1 MRPVIVHDATL
12 DAYDLAPWHP
22 LRPERVTLTLDLIA
36 AYGLIATDD
45 DLVSD
50 GFALLPPRP
59 VERATLLL
67 AHDEAYIA
75 AVEQASADP
84 DAPVG
89 HGIGTGDNPAFS
101 GMHEAAARVA
111 GATCTALDHVLSGHA
126 TRAFAPAGGLHH
138 AHRDRAA
145 GFCVY
150 NDAAIAIARA
160 LLERPHL
167 RIAYV
172 DIDAH
177 HADGVQEAFYDE
189 PRVLTVSIH
198 EDGRYIFP
206 GTGSYRERGA
216 GDGLGATINVP
227 LPPYA
232 GPGSYRLVMSE
243 VVAPLVHSFAPD
255 VIITQNGADA
265 HWSDP
270 LTSLGMTVPGY
281 EMLFTR
287 LSELADDVCGGR
299 LVALGGGGYS
309 WLTVAPRV
317 WTLLAVSLLRL
328 DLPDEIPA
336 VWQDRVRTLGGDP
349 PTRLREDPGLELDN
363 ETLARIEHDTA
374 VVISRSLEG

>member
-1 MRPVIVHDATL
+1 MRPVIVHDTHL

-22 LRPERVTLTLDLIA
+22 LRPERVTLALDLIA
-36 AYGLIATDD
+36 AYGLIATGDD
-45 DLVSD
+45 PEPDRFS
-50 GFALLPPRP
+50 LLPPRP

-75 AVEQASADP
+75 AVERASADP
-84 DAPVG
+84 DARVG
-89 HGIGTGDNPAFS
+89 HGIGTGDNPAFE

-111 GATCTALDHVLSGHA
+111 GATCTALDHVLSGRA

-167 RIAYV
+167 RIAYI

-177 HADGVQEAFYDE
+177 HADGVQEAFYGE

-216 GDGLGATINVP
+216 GEGLGTTVNVP

-232 GPGSYRLVMSE
+232 GARSYQLVMSE
-243 VVAPLVHSFAPD
+243 VVAPLVRSFTPD
-255 VIITQNGADA
+255 VIVTQNGADA

-287 LSELADDVCGGR
+287 LSTLADEVCDGR

-309 WLTVAPRV
+309 WLTVVPRV
-317 WTLLAVSLLRL
+317 WTLLAASLLRL
-328 DLPDEIPA
+328 DLPDELPTA
-336 VWQDRVRTLGGDP
+336 WQERVHALGGEP
-349 PTRLREDPGLELDN
+349 PMRLREDPGPDLDDD
-363 ETLARIEHDTA
+363 TVACVKHDTA
-374 VVISRSLEG
+374 HVISRIMAG